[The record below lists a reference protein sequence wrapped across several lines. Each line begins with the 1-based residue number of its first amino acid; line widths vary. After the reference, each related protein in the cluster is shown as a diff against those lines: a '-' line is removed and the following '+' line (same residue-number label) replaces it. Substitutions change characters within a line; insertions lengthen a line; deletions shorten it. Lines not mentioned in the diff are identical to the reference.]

1 MENITI
7 ILSTYNGEK
16 YLNEQIDSILA
27 QTDTNWTLLIRD
39 DGSKDKT
46 IELIQY
52 YTEKYPEK
60 IEQIPSNENLG
71 VIRSYEL
78 LLKQCQTQYIML
90 CDQDDVWLPKK
101 IEWTREKMTELEK
114 ENQGKP
120 LVVYTD
126 LQIVDEKL
134 NPIFSSFWNYSKI
147 MPSLLTTFDMVCA
160 HSAATGC
167 TMMINQEA
175 LRCSLPFCDEVR
187 MHDSWILLNS
197 LKAGGAVSYVNEP
210 TILYRQHTNNVIG
223 AINEKDFYLKNKL
236 KSLKSVLKS
245 NLAQWK
251 MINKLGF
258 KSPFKYIILK
268 FQYHIKY
275 AKVGAYNTSNIIQ
288 H

>member
-60 IEQIPSNENLG
+60 IKQIPSDENLG
-71 VIRSYEL
+71 VIRSYEQ

-101 IEWTREKMTELEK
+101 IKWTREKMTELEK

-126 LQIVDEKL
+126 LQIVDENL

-175 LRCSLPFCDEVR
+175 LQCSLPFCDEVR

-197 LKAGGAVSYVNEP
+197 LKAGGVVSYVNEP

-258 KSPFKYIILK
+258 KSPLKYIILK
-268 FQYHIKY
+268 FRYHIKY
-275 AKVGAYNTSNIIQ
+275 AKVGVYNTPQ
-288 H
+288 TTQY